1 MAAEYVATLL
11 GDSIILRF
19 TTCHENALSP
29 RGGEGARDRAFTSRR
44 GSEEGI
50 LVLRPSL
57 FRWLAG
63 YRPSRP
69 CPTSILAMAGNSLLF
84 RNLLMLR
91 WLHLGLMDIGLP
103 DRCMDEMLG
112 VCCLQH

>member
-1 MAAEYVATLL
+1 
-11 GDSIILRF
+11 
-19 TTCHENALSP
+19 
-29 RGGEGARDRAFTSRR
+29 
-44 GSEEGI
+44 
-50 LVLRPSL
+50 
-57 FRWLAG
+57 
-63 YRPSRP
+63 
-69 CPTSILAMAGNSLLF
+69 MAGNSLLF